1 MNKFST
7 LLIVFILFAITSN
20 CTRLGRGFLNGTT
33 MGENKKKS
41 KKNEKEVK
49 KTEEKNTINYQ
60 VERPFQIKKNLVQM
74 KLCCSKALFSKTK
87 MKCNCH

>member
-1 MNKFST
+1 MNKLST

-20 CTRLGRGFLNGTT
+20 CARLGRGFLNGTP
-33 MGENKKKS
+33 MGENKKIS
-41 KKNEKEVK
+41 RPIEKEVK
-49 KTEEKNTINYQ
+49 EPEEQDTINYQ

>member
-1 MNKFST
+1 MEH
-7 LLIVFILFAITSN
+7 LW
-20 CTRLGRGFLNGTT
+20 
-33 MGENKKKS
+33 
-41 KKNEKEVK
+41 EKTKEDIKLQEETKVEVK
-49 KTEEKNTINYQ
+49 EPEEQDTINYQ

>member
-1 MNKFST
+1 MKKP
-7 LLIVFILFAITSN
+7 LVIAAICGIAIVVGVVVYLSN
-20 CTRLGRGFLNGTT
+20 
-33 MGENKKKS
+33 EKKK
-41 KKNEKEVK
+41 KADEKEQQPEVK
-49 KTEEKNTINYQ
+49 EPEEQDTINYQ